1 MSLMHSF
8 GLFDLSA
15 DRASLL
21 TIGRIPFS
29 PLLGGFLGMCCKF
42 QLDSLAISSQ
52 RETIFLFF
60 LMDSGRSIDSREFCF
75 SVVLLFF
82 LGAELFG
89 LGIVISPGKA
99 GAV

>member
-15 DRASLL
+15 DKASLL

-29 PLLGGFLGMCCKF
+29 PLLGGFLGMCWRF
-42 QLDSLAISSQ
+42 QFESLAILLQ

-60 LMDSGRSIDSREFCF
+60 LMDSGRKIDRRVF
-75 SVVLLFF
+75 SFSDFFLFF
-82 LGAELFG
+82 LGVEL
-89 LGIVISPGKA
+89 L
-99 GAV
+99 

>member
-1 MSLMHSF
+1 MQSF
-8 GLFDLSA
+8 GLFDFSA

-29 PLLGGFLGMCCKF
+29 PSLGGFLGMCCRL
-42 QLDSLAISSQ
+42 QSDSLAISSQ
-52 RETIFLFF
+52 SETIFLFF
-60 LMDSGRSIDSREFCF
+60 LMDNGRSIDSRLFCF
-75 SVVLLFF
+75 SGFFLFF

-99 GAV
+99 CAV

>member
-1 MSLMHSF
+1 MQSF
-8 GLFDLSA
+8 GLFDFSA

-29 PLLGGFLGMCCKF
+29 PLLGGFLGMCCRL
-42 QLDSLAISSQ
+42 QSDSLAISSQ
-52 RETIFLFF
+52 SETIFLFF
-60 LMDSGRSIDSREFCF
+60 LMDNGINIDSRLFRLSGF
-75 SVVLLFF
+75 FLFF

-99 GAV
+99 CAV